1 MWGKVQL
8 KIIWVYFLY
17 SCNTVYRKG
26 VGRHN
31 GQRNMSSWKMGNCIG
46 LFLQLGGNGKS
57 LERNVSVAVEF
68 VQPFALV
75 PRGAGAGP
83 LLPVPS
89 AGFLSDFP

>member
-8 KIIWVYFLY
+8 KMIWVYFLY
-17 SCNTVYRKG
+17 NCNTVYTKG
-26 VGRHN
+26 VGRHT
-31 GQRNMSSWKMGNCIG
+31 GQRNTSSWKMGNCLG

-57 LERNVSVAVEF
+57 LERNESVTVEF
-68 VQPFALV
+68 IQPFALV

-83 LLPVPS
+83 VLLVPS

>member
-1 MWGKVQL
+1 MT
-8 KIIWVYFLY
+8 WVYFLY

-26 VGRHN
+26 VGRQK

-57 LERNVSVAVEF
+57 LERNVSVTVEF
-68 VQPFALV
+68 IQPFALV

-83 LLPVPS
+83 LPVPS
-89 AGFLSDFP
+89 ADFLSDFL

>member
-1 MWGKVQL
+1 
-8 KIIWVYFLY
+8 
-17 SCNTVYRKG
+17 
-26 VGRHN
+26 
-31 GQRNMSSWKMGNCIG
+31 MSSWKMGNCVG

-57 LERNVSVAVEF
+57 LERNVSVTVEF
-68 VQPFALV
+68 IRPSALV